1 MIDMLSSFVATSTI
15 AQTHKDRRLGTF
27 DGEIGDIYILEHT
40 AIHNLKRDGRRA
52 NPLSEE
58 LLLLIVTGLY
68 HDATDIDIS
77 EASISLGT
85 QFNGIAM
92 TRYHTIAD
100 THVFAK
106 TGRGALQRNT
116 IVIAISYHAAYNH
129 LMAAVDIQR
138 IVIIVI
144 TIKNL
149 DSIDI
154 QAVASQVVLHP
165 ATRIAQGNTTHQ
177 DVLTLDKANQMRT
190 GDSLIVPR
198 KFLKGPSTTIYDTQ
212 AVNRYVVHAIGIN
225 QLDGSS
231 LRSKRQI
238 VRFHRYIILQSGT
251 AIERGSLFQIQVYM
265 TL

>member
-1 MIDMLSSFVATSTI
+1 MMYRHIRYPYITNRKAWQTCNRTAHRTSISDLDIIDAYTINRTYMIDMLSSFVATSTI

-27 DGEIGDIYILEHT
+27 DGEIGYIHILEHT
-40 AIHNLKRDGRRA
+40 AIHYLKRDGRRA

-58 LLLLIVTGLY
+58 LFLLIVTGLY
-68 HDATDIDIS
+68 HDTTDIDITETAIGLS
-77 EASISLGT
+77 TE
-85 QFNGIAM
+85 FNGITM

-106 TGRGALQRNT
+106 TGRGALQCNT
-116 IVIAISYHAAYNH
+116 IVVAISYHTTHNH

-144 TIKNL
+144 TIKNF

-165 ATRIAQGNTTHQ
+165 AARITQGDTTHQ

-190 GDSLIVPR
+190 GDTLIVPR
-198 KFLKGPSTTIYDTQ
+198 KFLKGPSTTI
-212 AVNRYVVHAIGIN
+212 N
-225 QLDGSS
+225 
-231 LRSKRQI
+231 
-238 VRFHRYIILQSGT
+238 GT
-251 AIERGSLFQIQVYM
+251 
-265 TL
+265 